1 MVDQVA
7 VVREVLPGVA
17 RRFVGLVR
25 RLPADARAT
34 AEWTVADTAAHVA
47 SITTMYTSIL
57 APGGGPVPFKALVEP
72 VRTVTVDTVADL
84 NVMALRHFTN
94 RDPQTLTD
102 GLLSDVDT
110 ILKIT
115 DGTDHDRT
123 VPWLGDSRVPVGG
136 VLAHLVNELLVHGW
150 DIARAQRVPWTTP
163 PREAAPFFALFLVGM
178 IRNGTGSL
186 LDGPPPSD
194 RRIAVAFRSRYTD
207 PVTLV
212 LHGDRVTAEDGPAD
226 VTVRFDPAALN
237 LMMFG
242 RVSRARTALT
252 GKVVVSGR
260 RPWLLPAFL
269 RKVRLPTNARPLS

>member
-1 MVDQVA
+1 M
-7 VVREVLPGVA
+7 REVLPEVA
-17 RRFVGLVR
+17 RRFSELVH

-47 SITTMYTSIL
+47 SIATMYTSIL
-57 APGGGPVPFKALVEP
+57 APGGGPVPFKPLVEP

-94 RDPQTLTD
+94 RDPESLTT
-102 GLLSDVDT
+102 GLRSDVDT
-110 ILKIT
+110 ILRIT
-115 DGTDHDRT
+115 EGADHDRT

-136 VLAHLVNELLVHGW
+136 VLAHLVNELLIHGW
-150 DIARAQRVPWTTP
+150 DMARAQHVPWSVP
-163 PREAAPFFALFLVGM
+163 AREAAPFFALFLVGM

-186 LDGPPPSD
+186 LDGPPPTD

-212 LHGDRVTAEDGPAD
+212 LRRGQVTAEHGPGD